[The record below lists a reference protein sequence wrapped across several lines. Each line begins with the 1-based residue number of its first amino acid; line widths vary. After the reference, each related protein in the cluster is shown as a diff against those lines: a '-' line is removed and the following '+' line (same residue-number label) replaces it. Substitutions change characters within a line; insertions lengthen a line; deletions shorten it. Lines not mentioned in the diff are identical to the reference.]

1 MGRDGSHFVFLFFSD
16 SRSRVCFISCA
27 CFFFL
32 PFVSFSYLLLS
43 IPSLSFS
50 LCLMT
55 PLSLSLSP
63 FFLIP
68 GCIGQ
73 RGSKASC
80 DIFDPWVHWQ
90 RGLSWD
96 LSPSGVGVSS
106 GGAGCGGVWNSGNL
120 ELWEFDFFGNLG
132 MLNLRFRNSA
142 NREIWKPRRLGT
154 WKSGDLR
161 I

>member
-1 MGRDGSHFVFLFFSD
+1 MAPTLSFSFSLTLALASASSPVLVFFPLFFSF
-16 SRSRVCFISCA
+16 C
-27 CFFFL
+27 L
-32 PFVSFSYLLLS
+32 FSYLLLS
-43 IPSLSFS
+43 IPSFSFS
-50 LCLMT
+50 LCALT
-55 PLSLSLSP
+55 PFSRSLSLSP

-106 GGAGCGGVWNSGNL
+106 GGAGCGSVWNSGNL
-120 ELWEFDFFGNLG
+120 ELWESEIL
-132 MLNLRFRNSA
+132 
-142 NREIWKPRRLGT
+142 EIWER
-154 WKSGDLR
+154 
-161 I
+161 

>member
-1 MGRDGSHFVFLFFSD
+1 MFSGVRGGVQEGGWEEMAPTLSFSFSVTLALASASSLVPVFFLCFLF
-16 SRSRVCFISCA
+16 
-27 CFFFL
+27 
-32 PFVSFSYLLLS
+32 PFVSFSYPFLL
-43 IPSLSFS
+43 SLSFF
-50 LCLMT
+50 LCLLT
-55 PLSLSLSP
+55 PFSISLSLSP

-106 GGAGCGGVWNSGNL
+106 GGAGCGSVWNSGNL
-120 ELWEFDFFGNLG
+120 ELWESEIL
-132 MLNLRFRNSA
+132 
-142 NREIWKPRRLGT
+142 EIWER
-154 WKSGDLR
+154 
-161 I
+161 

>member
-16 SRSRVCFISCA
+16 SRSRLCFISCA

-32 PFVSFSYLLLS
+32 CFFFPSVSFSYLLLS

-50 LCLMT
+50 LCLLT
-55 PLSLSLSP
+55 PFFLSRSLSP

-96 LSPSGVGVSS
+96 LSPSGVGISS

-120 ELWEFDFFGNLG
+120 ELCKSEIL
-132 MLNLRFRNSA
+132 
-142 NREIWKPRRLGT
+142 EIWER
-154 WKSGDLR
+154 
-161 I
+161 